1 MLLKSSCRNG
11 FFVETFSNFLAKSEI
26 DILRRYRRSL
36 WKFATLHFRF
46 FSIYSKFCISCWSIY
61 KVDISVFVSVRA
73 YFYDTAIP
81 PYSVVIN
88 VFFKETFYFVCSA
101 HLHWQFWF
109 TQNGIQLTFYK
120 TLITTVYKI
129 TQCIRYY
136 TRPQFV
142 GVPLVLRTTVA
153 IYQKTEIYFVVI
165 NVNSKLMAI
174 QLLLFH

>member
-1 MLLKSSCRNG
+1 MSLNVQLLFNVCGSTAASVRIVLCWIDTWYIFYSLTFCWCFLKSCCRNG

-88 VFFKETFYFVCSA
+88 VFLKKLFISYAQHIYIHNFD
-101 HLHWQFWF
+101 LH
-109 TQNGIQLTFYK
+109 
-120 TLITTVYKI
+120 
-129 TQCIRYY
+129 R
-136 TRPQFV
+136 
-142 GVPLVLRTTVA
+142 
-153 IYQKTEIYFVVI
+153 
-165 NVNSKLMAI
+165 MAYS
-174 QLLLFH
+174 